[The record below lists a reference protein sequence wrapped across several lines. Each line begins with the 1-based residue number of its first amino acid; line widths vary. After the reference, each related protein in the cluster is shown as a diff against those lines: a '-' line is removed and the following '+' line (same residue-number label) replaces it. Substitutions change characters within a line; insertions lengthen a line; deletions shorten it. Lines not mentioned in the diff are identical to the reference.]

1 MHKLFT
7 DFAGNRLILR
17 KSGSSLMITCAE
29 NGADNGGYGDVA
41 SVILDDLD
49 TLDVIKEIQRL
60 VTGGDDA

>member
-29 NGADNGGYGDVA
+29 NGVDSGGYGDVA

-49 TLDVIKEIQRL
+49 ALDVIKEIERL
-60 VTGGDDA
+60 ITDGDDA